1 MFLHKSLQLLLDLL
15 GVPGRP
21 AAHLAVGRG
30 VELLAAAHA
39 ALGGRLLR
47 RLLAAAHAAVEEDK
61 DGPEVEPDDQVL
73 VGDKLVGVDDVEVRQ
88 VHVEVRK

>member
-1 MFLHKSLQLLLDLL
+1 MFLHKFLQLLLDLL

-21 AAHLAVGRG
+21 AARLAVGRG
-30 VELLAAAHA
+30 VELLAAA
-39 ALGGRLLR
+39 LGGRLLC
-47 RLLAAAHAAVEEDK
+47 RLLAAAHGAVKEDK

-73 VGDKLVGVDDVEVRQ
+73 VGDELVGVDDVEVRQ

>member
-1 MFLHKSLQLLLDLL
+1 MFLHKFLQLLLDLL

-21 AAHLAVGRG
+21 AARLAVGRG
-30 VELLAAAHA
+30 VELLAAA
-39 ALGGRLLR
+39 LGGRLLG
-47 RLLAAAHAAVEEDK
+47 RLLAAAHGAVEEDK

-73 VGDKLVGVDDVEVRQ
+73 VGDELVGVDDVEVRQ